1 MTTERK
7 GNPVQPEKSVYGYGM
22 TFSACLW
29 LGVFP
34 LLQGGT
40 YSRITHDKWVIML
53 VLTCFTFLCFL
64 FDLIIQKKPLRNIL
78 PDKTPEDLS
87 SLPSTWS
94 GIFTDVSLSEVPG
107 E

>member
-1 MTTERK
+1 
-7 GNPVQPEKSVYGYGM
+7 M

-64 FDLIIQKKPLRNIL
+64 FDVVSARGEVEVIIKDERPVAETKEEEIVNH
-78 PDKTPEDLS
+78 DGDAAVDTGAND
-87 SLPSTWS
+87 
-94 GIFTDVSLSEVPG
+94 TDM
-107 E
+107 